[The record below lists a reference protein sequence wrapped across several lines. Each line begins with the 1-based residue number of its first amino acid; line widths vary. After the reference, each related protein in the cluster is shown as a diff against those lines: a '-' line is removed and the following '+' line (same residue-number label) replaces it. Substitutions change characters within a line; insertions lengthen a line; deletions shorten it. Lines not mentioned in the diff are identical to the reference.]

1 MTEMFTTYEP
11 DNSLKKG
18 YFGLIKEIFKEIK
31 DNQWLIYQ
39 LFKRD
44 FLSIYRQSFIG
55 VLWAVII
62 PIVSVATFIIL
73 RSSQIF
79 SMGEIDVP
87 YPIFAIL
94 GMAFW
99 QFFSRGVVAASQSLV
114 SAGSMIVKINFSKK
128 SLVIASI
135 GQAIVAFLVQIIL
148 VLLLFIYYQYTPNI
162 AILLVP
168 FMLIPL
174 FLITLGFGFIL
185 SILNGVMRDIGNILS
200 SLMTFLMFLTP
211 VLYARPAIGFLA
223 RITRF
228 NPFYYLISA
237 PRELVLQGTISEVR
251 GYIASIIV
259 SIFVFIIFTII
270 FHLTETRVAERI

>member
-1 MTEMFTTYEP
+1 
-11 DNSLKKG
+11 
-18 YFGLIKEIFKEIK
+18 
-31 DNQWLIYQ
+31 
-39 LFKRD
+39 
-44 FLSIYRQSFIG
+44 
-55 VLWAVII
+55 
-62 PIVSVATFIIL
+62 
-73 RSSQIF
+73 
-79 SMGEIDVP
+79 
-87 YPIFAIL
+87 
-94 GMAFW
+94 MAFW

-162 AILLVP
+162 AMLLIP